1 MKVDIHSH
9 ILPGVDDGAQNLDV
23 TRRIL
28 SSLEENGVTHL
39 ALTPHFYPY
48 NQSSEQF
55 LEKRAEA
62 FDKLLTLPEAESFCF
77 TLGAEV
83 YLSSTLFNTV
93 DLSSLCY
100 KGTDLMLVEPKYE
113 KNFSKETKIR
123 LRRLITDYGITPV
136 IAHIDRYPF
145 LMSDEKLL
153 SELKEEGCMFQANLS
168 SFSSYFFRKKLIN
181 FYRKGYLDFL
191 GEDIHHKTLLKSE
204 REKILEKIGKKED
217 ELLFSMDEKAKALLF
232 SLDQTV
238 GIQTTF

>member
-1 MKVDIHSH
+1 MKFFQRT
-9 ILPGVDDGAQNLDV
+9 ILVEK
-23 TRRIL
+23 IKESL
-28 SSLEENGVTHL
+28 SSVLPVT
-39 ALTPHFYPY
+39 AIV
-48 NQSSEQF
+48 F
-55 LEKRAEA
+55 L
-62 FDKLLTLPEAESFCF
+62 LLITVAPVSASILISFIIGTLLLIVGMGFF

-168 SFSSYFFRKKLIN
+168 SFSSYFSRKKLIN

-191 GEDIHHKTLLKSE
+191 GEDIHHKALLKSE
-204 REKILEKIGKKED
+204 REKILEKISKKED